1 MMLNMAQSYD
11 AEICN
16 YIERSWSEQ
25 NVLNLMDDDHM
36 GYTLVTLSVTL
47 WAYWHANSFE
57 EGLLAVVNA
66 GGDADTNAAVA
77 CAVLGAKFGCQ
88 SIPQEYTE
96 GLVYRDQLETTVQKL
111 SEVCIGHNH
120 D

>member
-1 MMLNMAQSYD
+1 M
-11 AEICN
+11 
-16 YIERSWSEQ
+16 
-25 NVLNLMDDDHM
+25 
-36 GYTLVTLSVTL
+36 
-47 WAYWHANSFE
+47 
-57 EGLLAVVNA
+57 NA

-88 SIPQEYTE
+88 SIPQEYIE